1 MRILFLILAC
11 GISTTAAAQRIA
23 PAVDL
28 AQEARAAEAAHV
40 PLLVFYTQPDCPYC
54 ERARRDYLEPMIADP
69 AERDRQRVVEVDITS
84 GAPLTD
90 FAGRRTTQARFA
102 GSSHVRVVPTIAFVG
117 ARGEPLA
124 DPLVGLTLPDFYSTY
139 LDRRIEQ
146 AREKLA
152 GALTSRRPGRAP
164 SATGGG

>member
-1 MRILFLILAC
+1 MRILFSILAC
-11 GISTTAAAQRIA
+11 AVSTAAAAQHIA

-28 AQEARAAEAAHV
+28 AQEARAAQAAHV
-40 PLLVFYTQPDCPYC
+40 PLLVFYTQPGCTYC
-54 ERARRDYLEPMIADP
+54 ERARRDYLEPMIADSGQ
-69 AERDRQRVVEVDITS
+69 RDRQRVVEVDITS

-90 FAGRRTTQARFA
+90 FSGRQTTQAKFA
-102 GSSHVRVVPTIAFVG
+102 GSNHVHVVPTIAFVG
-117 ARGEPLA
+117 ARGVPLA
-124 DPLVGLTLPDFYSTY
+124 EPLVGLTLPDFYSAY

-152 GALTSRRPGRAP
+152 RGLTSRRSGRAP

>member
-11 GISTTAAAQRIA
+11 GISATAAAQHIA
-23 PAVDL
+23 PALNL
-28 AQEARAAEAAHV
+28 AHEARAAQAAHV
-40 PLLVFYTQPDCPYC
+40 PLLVFYTQPGCTYC

-90 FAGRRTTQARFA
+90 FAGRKTTQAKFA
-102 GSSHVRVVPTIAFVG
+102 GSNHVRVVPTIAFVG

-124 DPLVGLTLPDFYSTY
+124 DPLVGLTLPDFYSAY
-139 LDRRIEQ
+139 LERRIDQ

-152 GALTSRRPGRAP
+152 RALTSRRSGRAQ